1 MGEVMDVEA
10 IYRNF
15 TNGAKDGAIRA
26 GWVERYL
33 ESPITL
39 WCNLHAPVEAK
50 DPIDDQMQHI
60 FDIGNAHQDRVNQRL
75 SLIHI

>member
-1 MGEVMDVEA
+1 MLSKPAWVGVMNVED
-10 IYRNF
+10 IYSQLA
-15 TNGAKDGAIRA
+15 NGPKEGAVRA

-39 WCNLHAPVEAK
+39 WCNLHAPTEAR
-50 DPIDDQMQHI
+50 D
-60 FDIGNAHQDRVNQRL
+60 L